1 MNPSFSPL
9 FQSYTFNN
17 GTSVKNRLT
26 VAPLTHW
33 SSDKQGNVTQDEL
46 DLLASRAKGFGLFIA
61 AATAVTWSG
70 RGFGCEPN
78 AISMADLPSL
88 KARAEVIK
96 AQGATAI
103 LQLHHAGLEAEPDA
117 THGEGVVAPSA
128 VGNAR
133 ALTENEIFDIIN
145 AYGNATELAIQA
157 GFDGVEIHGAN
168 SYLFQ
173 QFVSKKTN
181 QRQDQW
187 GGTFENRIRFSLMV
201 TDAVI
206 AARAKHNRPD
216 FIIGYRFTPEEAG
229 VNGITMAD
237 TFALVD
243 ALSEK
248 AIQYVHMSLQG
259 FYNKIRRGGDVPQ
272 ARMQAMH
279 VRLQER
285 TQGRIALIGVGKLS
299 TPQMALE
306 AFNTGWAEFV
316 AIGMGVLAN
325 PNFVE
330 LIETGKEDSAIEQPI
345 INLGARGN
353 QLPETMWQVL
363 ISAFLKSAGVF
374 YG

>member
-1 MNPSFSPL
+1 MNASFSPL

-70 RGFGCEPN
+70 RGFECEPN

-88 KARAEVIK
+88 KARADVIK

-103 LQLHHAGLEAEPDA
+103 LQLHHAGLEAAPNA
-117 THGEGVVAPSA
+117 TNGEDVVAPSA

-133 ALTENEIFDIIN
+133 ALTENEILDIIN

-168 SYLFQ
+168 GYLFQ
-173 QFVSKKTN
+173 QFVSQKTN
-181 QRQDQW
+181 QRQDRW
-187 GGTFENRIRFSLMV
+187 GGSIENRIRFSLAV
-201 TDAVI
+201 TDVVI
-206 AARAKHNRPD
+206 ATRAKHNRPD
-216 FIIGYRFTPEEAG
+216 FIIGYRFTPEEEG
-229 VNGITMAD
+229 EKGITMAD
-237 TFALVD
+237 TFALID

-248 AIQYVHMSLQG
+248 AIQYLHMSLQG
-259 FYNKIRRGGDVPQ
+259 FYHKIRRGGDVNQ

-279 VRLQER
+279 ARLQER
-285 TQGRIALIGVGKLS
+285 TQGKVALIGVGKLA
-299 TPQMALE
+299 TPKMALD

-330 LIETGKEDSAIEQPI
+330 LIETGKEDTAIERPI
-345 INLGARGN
+345 IHLGAKGN

-363 ISAFLKSAGVF
+363 VSDFLK
-374 YG
+374 